1 MSVWRLLSMLLWSAA
16 KIGGCHH
23 RERRLAAVGRT
34 GQLVG
39 SRRESVENSL
49 ESRPLKHNRRHR
61 RRLRLDLSIALVVH
75 SREPALEKVRQV
87 GHEPPSRLRWQMKGL
102 TAGSATVVAK
112 AGGTRC
118 GGGGRTNACHLAVGL
133 RRALFPIPRSARTRL
148 AVLATVACALSRR
161 AGWKCRRRR
170 RSSDAA
176 VGTFGGDAL
185 EVGGVRKAERTQRAG
200 GHL

>member
-1 MSVWRLLSMLLWSAA
+1 
-16 KIGGCHH
+16 
-23 RERRLAAVGRT
+23 
-34 GQLVG
+34 
-39 SRRESVENSL
+39 
-49 ESRPLKHNRRHR
+49 
-61 RRLRLDLSIALVVH
+61 
-75 SREPALEKVRQV
+75 
-87 GHEPPSRLRWQMKGL
+87 MKGL

-176 VGTFGGDAL
+176 VGTAQAGAPG
-185 EVGGVRKAERTQRAG
+185 ENECTRATG
-200 GHL
+200 GHESARAIVG